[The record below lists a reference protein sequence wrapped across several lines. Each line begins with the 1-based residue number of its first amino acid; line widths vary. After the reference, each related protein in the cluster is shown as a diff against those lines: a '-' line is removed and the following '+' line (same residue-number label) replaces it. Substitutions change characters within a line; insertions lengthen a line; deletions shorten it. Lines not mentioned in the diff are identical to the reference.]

1 VNKVTKIIKK
11 KNDSYQ
17 LTMEQNMV
25 ETTYIVAENTIV
37 KYRLVEGKEFDEA
50 ELTDILQN
58 NEYEIL
64 YLKSI
69 HFISYQM
76 RTISEVK
83 KYLSKHTK
91 KESVILK
98 IITELKEKKYLN
110 DLEYVSQFV
119 KEKQNYDL
127 VGPLYIKEKLVKK
140 GIHYDLITNALL
152 NYDIELETEKICS
165 LIDKEL
171 KYPFKKNYQKVKLSF
186 KQKFSSKGFHLSA
199 IDSAISIKKERIT
212 QNIDEDSL
220 IINDI
225 IKLRRQYNLNEIS
238 EKQKVIEKLLQ
249 KGYSYWTIKRHIN

>member
-1 VNKVTKIIKK
+1 MNKVVKITKKR
-11 KNDSYQ
+11 NDSYQ
-17 LTMEQNMV
+17 IIIETNNE

-37 KYRLVEGKEFDEA
+37 KYRLLEGKEFNQK
-50 ELTDILQN
+50 ELKEIIEN
-58 NEYEIL
+58 SEYEIL

-83 KYLSKHTK
+83 KYLNKYTK
-91 KESVILK
+91 KESVINK
-98 IITELKEKKYLN
+98 VISELKTKKYLN
-110 DLEYVSQFV
+110 DLDFV
-119 KEKQNYDL
+119 THFVEEKQSYDL

-140 GIHYDLITNALL
+140 GIHYDLIDAALE
-152 NYDIELETEKICS
+152 NYDIDLETEKICL

-199 IDSAISIKKERIT
+199 IECAIGEKKELIT

-225 IKLRRQYNLNEIS
+225 IKLRRQFNLNELG